1 MGKTVTAAVGFG
13 VVIGLIFAGVAVGN
27 GALRDGTDDAIMLSP
42 ATIVL
47 AKVTDLTVHTNC
59 PANLDDLMSIDLN
72 GVEPADIWADNCGD
86 LVARVEVEDL
96 VLDPEQEEVAL
107 TLTAIY
113 ADGTS
118 FVATDVVRV
127 K

>member
-1 MGKTVTAAVGFG
+1 MGKALTAAVGFG
-13 VVIGLIFAGVAVGN
+13 VVIGLIFAGVAMGN
-27 GALRDGTDDAIMLSP
+27 GALRNSTDDAIMLSP

-59 PANLDDLMSIDLN
+59 PANLDDLVSIDLD
-72 GVEPADIWADNCGD
+72 GVEPAEVWANNCGD

-96 VLDPEQEEVAL
+96 ELDPEQEEVAL
-107 TLTAIY
+107 TLTAVY
-113 ADGTS
+113 ADGTT
-118 FVATDVVRV
+118 FAATDVVRV